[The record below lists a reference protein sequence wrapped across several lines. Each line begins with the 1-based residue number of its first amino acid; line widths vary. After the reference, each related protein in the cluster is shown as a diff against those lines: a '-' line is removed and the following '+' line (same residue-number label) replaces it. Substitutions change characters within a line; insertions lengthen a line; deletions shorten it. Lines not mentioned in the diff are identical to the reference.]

1 MIDMKDAMQL
11 VAEGAM
17 CSPAQRQA
25 LQQQRLRKL
34 VTYVREH
41 SPYFAQHY
49 AGLPENFTLADLPHT
64 EKPTLLEH
72 YNDWV
77 TDRAL
82 TLTDVPPY
90 KPLYGDLDDDISI
103 LEGPDRGWGRLFD
116 KQIDVIQTDWPALVK
131 NYRFGRIGC

>member
-49 AGLPENFTLADLPHT
+49 AGLPENFKLADLPHT

-77 TDRAL
+77 TDRTL
-82 TLTDVPPY
+82 TLTDV
-90 KPLYGDLDDDISI
+90 
-103 LEGPDRGWGRLFD
+103 LEYVHRPASDNRLLR
-116 KQIDVIQTDWPALVK
+116 QSSSVPSPQQASGV
-131 NYRFGRIGC
+131 

>member
-41 SPYFAQHY
+41 SPYFAQH
-49 AGLPENFTLADLPHT
+49 
-64 EKPTLLEH
+64 
-72 YNDWV
+72 
-77 TDRAL
+77 
-82 TLTDVPPY
+82 
-90 KPLYGDLDDDISI
+90 
-103 LEGPDRGWGRLFD
+103 
-116 KQIDVIQTDWPALVK
+116 
-131 NYRFGRIGC
+131 